1 MKEATGTR
9 AVLLYALG
17 AGAAL
22 NGAWMLL
29 DAARWFGAVAS
40 DTGPL
45 NLHLVRDVG
54 AAYLTAGV
62 ALLAAARSPLHR
74 GPLAG
79 LAALFL
85 ALHALTHLVEVARG
99 VTSLGHLAEDLPGVY
114 APALVL
120 VWLAAASWRRPAE
133 AL

>member
-1 MKEATGTR
+1 MKEAKSART
-9 AVLLYALG
+9 VLLYALG

-29 DAARWFGAVAS
+29 DAARWFGFVAS

-54 AAYLTAGV
+54 AAYLTAGI
-62 ALLAAARSPLHR
+62 ALLAAARSPRHR
-74 GPLAG
+74 APLAA

-85 ALHALTHLVEVARG
+85 GLHALTHLVEAARG
-99 VTSLGHLAEDLPGVY
+99 VTSPGHLAEDFPGVY
-114 APALVL
+114 APALLL

-133 AL
+133 VH